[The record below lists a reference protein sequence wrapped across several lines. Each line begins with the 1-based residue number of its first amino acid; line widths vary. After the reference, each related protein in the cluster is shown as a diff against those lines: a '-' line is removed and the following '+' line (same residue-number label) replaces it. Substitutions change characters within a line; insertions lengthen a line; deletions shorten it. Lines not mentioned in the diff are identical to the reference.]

1 MEVIVN
7 RTPVAARDGAT
18 LSELLRRELGTPADG
33 VAVAVNNRV
42 VPRSEWASATLHEAD
57 KVTIIRAVCG
67 G

>member
-18 LSELLRRELGTPADG
+18 LSELLAALGTPADG

-42 VPRSEWASATLHEAD
+42 VPRSEWAPATLHEAD

>member
-18 LSELLRRELGTPADG
+18 LSELLAPADG

-42 VPRSEWASATLHEAD
+42 VPRSEWTTAILHEAD

>member
-18 LSELLRRELGTPADG
+18 LSELLAALGTP
-33 VAVAVNNRV
+33 VAVNNRV

>member
-18 LSELLRRELGTPADG
+18 LSELLAALGTPADG
-33 VAVAVNNRV
+33 V
-42 VPRSEWASATLHEAD
+42 AD

>member
-18 LSELLRRELGTPADG
+18 LSELLAALGTPDG

>member
-18 LSELLRRELGTPADG
+18 LSELLAALGTPADG

-42 VPRSEWASATLHEAD
+42 VPRSEWASATPVHYTHLRSH
-57 KVTIIRAVCG
+57 VTDSYLV
-67 G
+67 

>member
-1 MEVIVN
+1 MEGIVN
-7 RTPVAARDGAT
+7 RTPIAALDGAT
-18 LSELLRRELGTPADG
+18 LSELLAALVTPADG

-42 VPRSEWASATLHEAD
+42 VPRSEWTTATLHEAD